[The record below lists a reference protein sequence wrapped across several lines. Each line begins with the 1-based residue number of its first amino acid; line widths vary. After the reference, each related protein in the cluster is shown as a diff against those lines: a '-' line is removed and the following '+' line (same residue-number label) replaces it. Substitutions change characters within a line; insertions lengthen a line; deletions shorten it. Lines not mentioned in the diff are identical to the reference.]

1 MSHPLRCRCGA
12 LTGLVGQPRK
22 ASRGVC
28 YCKDCQ
34 AFARYLG
41 DPDRVLDS
49 MGGTD
54 VVATLA
60 KYVSFTSGTDRLAC
74 LSLTDRGL
82 LRWYANCCGT
92 PIGNTL
98 RNFRVP
104 YVSLVHTC
112 LGTPAG
118 IEASFGPVRMRVNTK
133 SATGHPKSM
142 PLSQAGALLRFLP
155 TVLLGRLDGSYK
167 TTPFF
172 TVDGTRLDLLKRLR
186 ELETPACPFAN
197 LPEPRGG
204 RWGQGLTAAKMA
216 ECRWVKPE
224 LVGQFEFAEW
234 TPDNHLRHSRF
245 VALREDK
252 DPREVTRER

>member
-12 LTGLVGQPRK
+12 LMGLVSQPRK

-41 DPDRVLDS
+41 DPDTVLDS

-82 LRWYANCCGT
+82 LRWYASCCGT
-92 PIGNTL
+92 PLGNTL

-104 YVSLVHTC
+104 YVGLVHTC
-112 LGTPAG
+112 LGTPAT
-118 IEASFGPVRMRVNTK
+118 IEASFGPVRMHVNTK

-142 PLSQAGALLRFLP
+142 PLSQAAALLRFLP

-172 TVDGTRLDLLKRLR
+172 TVDGTPVVERKVLTRV
-186 ELETPACPFAN
+186 ELAT
-197 LPEPRGG
+197 
-204 RWGQGLTAAKMA
+204 
-216 ECRWVKPE
+216 VKNG
-224 LVGQFEFAEW
+224 V
-234 TPDNHLRHSRF
+234 
-245 VALREDK
+245 
-252 DPREVTRER
+252 

>member
-1 MSHPLRCRCGA
+1 
-12 LTGLVGQPRK
+12 LTGVVSQPRK
-22 ASRGVC
+22 ASRGLC

-41 DPDRVLDS
+41 NPDTVLDD

-60 KYVSFTSGTDRLAC
+60 KYVSFTGGTDRLAC

-82 LRWYANCCGT
+82 LRWYASCCGT

-104 YVSLVHTC
+104 YVGLVHAC
-112 LGTPAG
+112 LGTHAA

-133 SATGHPKSM
+133 SAMGHPKSM
-142 PLSQAGALLRFLP
+142 PLSQAAALLRFLP
-155 TVLLGRLDGSYK
+155 TVLLGRLDGSYR

-172 TVDGTRLDLLKRLR
+172 TADGTPVAQRKVLTRT
-186 ELETPACPFAN
+186 ELA
-197 LPEPRGG
+197 
-204 RWGQGLTAAKMA
+204 AAK
-216 ECRWVKPE
+216 
-224 LVGQFEFAEW
+224 
-234 TPDNHLRHSRF
+234 H
-245 VALREDK
+245 ED
-252 DPREVTRER
+252 